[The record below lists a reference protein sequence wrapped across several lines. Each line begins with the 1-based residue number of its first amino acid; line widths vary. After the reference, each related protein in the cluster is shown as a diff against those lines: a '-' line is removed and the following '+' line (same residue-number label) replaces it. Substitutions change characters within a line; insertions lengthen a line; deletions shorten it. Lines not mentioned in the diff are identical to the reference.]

1 MSFSSF
7 PYIVSHRT
15 LLYFR
20 VRVPQRL
27 QACLGRQ
34 EYRRSLGTAYLH
46 QAKPVAIALAARMMD
61 VFRLAD
67 AYLTATAKG
76 QVMPDPTTP
85 ESILTNE
92 RIRAIADRLLKDIL
106 DETYRTR
113 FRDVPKV
120 LDTFAWAE
128 MRGILA
134 GEAIERWHEN
144 DLDAYKANVDAELE
158 AEGINDIPRNSI
170 PYLKLCRA
178 VAAIDYAVNLAASR
192 PSFDGTLDKA
202 AQESYESHVGIPKL
216 PHPSQTVA
224 PTQGAT
230 PVGGNL
236 YGTLNPVYGT
246 SHGTSYGTFP
256 PTPCGTTVSGHT
268 PVGPAL
274 PSLSEAVATYLRMNE
289 RKWSPSTRQDK
300 QRMVEQFK
308 GICIE
313 FHGGD
318 FPIGQLGWEM
328 VQHYS
333 DTFPKL
339 PTGASAEVRNGKT
352 YRELAAME
360 DGKTVTPTTVEN
372 NFTAVRAF
380 LNWAGELY
388 QVRGKF
394 LAKRLDAPE
403 VVDRAQSLVTLPGQR
418 RPYTRDELA
427 AVFAPEPYL
436 AATKKHPARFWLPL
450 IALFTGARV
459 EEIAQLHREDIRQ
472 EKEVWIF
479 DINDAGDKRLKTK
492 ASRRHV
498 PVHPLLIELGF
509 LEFVSSTPKR
519 EKRVFYALT
528 PDSRMKYGHSV
539 TKWYTRYR
547 REQGIGGNTGE
558 KSELDL
564 HAFRHLFISRS
575 VAHDVSRLKLKAVV
589 GHEKDLPE
597 SDTTDIYT
605 TYDPQ
610 DLLDTVVGIHN
621 WQDELPLR
629 ELAASPHAKGQRKFT
644 VKP

>member
-1 MSFSSF
+1 
-7 PYIVSHRT
+7 
-15 LLYFR
+15 
-20 VRVPQRL
+20 
-27 QACLGRQ
+27 
-34 EYRRSLGTAYLH
+34 
-46 QAKPVAIALAARMMD
+46 MMD

-76 QVMPDPTTP
+76 QVMHDPTTP

-158 AEGINDIPRNSI
+158 SEGINDIPRNSI

-224 PTQGAT
+224 PTQGT
-230 PVGGNL
+230 
-236 YGTLNPVYGT
+236 TPVYGT
-246 SHGTSYGTFP
+246 SHGTSYGTLP
-256 PTPCGTTVSGHT
+256 SAGGTLGGTLSPTPCGTATSGLS
-268 PVGPAL
+268 PAGQAL
-274 PSLSEAVATYLRMNE
+274 PLLSEAVATYLRMHE
-289 RKWSPSTRQDK
+289 GQWSPTTMQDK
-300 QRMVEQFK
+300 ERMVGQFK

-318 FPIGQLGWEM
+318 FPIDQLGWEM

-333 DTFPKL
+333 NTFPKL

-352 YRELAAME
+352 YRELAAKE
-360 DGKTVTPTTVEN
+360 NDKTITPTTVEN

-380 LNWAGELY
+380 LNWAEALY
-388 QVRGKF
+388 PIRVKILIKQLKF
-394 LAKRLDAPE
+394 PE

-472 EKEVWIF
+472 EKGVWIF

-498 PVHPLLIELGF
+498 PVHPLLTELGF
-509 LEFVSSTPKR
+509 LDFVNRTPKGQ
-519 EKRVFYALT
+519 KRVFHSLT

-564 HAFRHLFISRS
+564 HAFRHL
-575 VAHDVSRLKLKAVV
+575 
-589 GHEKDLPE
+589 
-597 SDTTDIYT
+597 
-605 TYDPQ
+605 
-610 DLLDTVVGIHN
+610 
-621 WQDELPLR
+621 
-629 ELAASPHAKGQRKFT
+629 
-644 VKP
+644 